1 MKIVE
6 YKTNELTPYENN
18 SRTHDETQIEQIVN
32 SITEFGFTN
41 PILID
46 ENKNIIAG
54 HGRLMAAKFMDM
66 EKVPT
71 IELKGLTE
79 NQKKAYIIADNKLA
93 LNAGWNYELL
103 KSEIMAIADDMD
115 LGVLGF
121 DEQEL
126 ANIIDG
132 LENIE
137 PELEDQSYQSVF
149 NILVNCEDEQHQE
162 RVYNELIEKGY
173 KCQVQSL

>member
-1 MKIVE
+1 MKIIQH
-6 YKTNELTPYENN
+6 KTNDLIPYENN
-18 SRTHDETQIEQIVN
+18 SRTHDETQIKQIVN

-66 EKVPT
+66 NKVPT
-71 IELKGLTE
+71 IELNGLTD

-93 LNAGWNYELL
+93 LNAGWNFDLL
-103 KSEIMAIADDMD
+103 KDEIMAIGNDMD
-115 LGVLGF
+115 LSVLGF

-132 LENIE
+132 LDNVE
-137 PELEDQSYQSVF
+137 PELDEQNYTSVF

-162 RVYNELIEKGY
+162 RVYNELLEKGY